1 MRSDT
6 CSPVEV
12 RALTAGGRRPFAYL
26 PQAPPRGEAP
36 PHAHCTHPTKMRFSI
51 NCTFRDTE
59 GRDVVVMVV
68 TYGAAGGGAGGRP
81 LSRE

>member
-36 PHAHCTHPTKMRFSI
+36 PHAHCTTPYENALFHKLHFP
-51 NCTFRDTE
+51 
-59 GRDVVVMVV
+59 
-68 TYGAAGGGAGGRP
+68 
-81 LSRE
+81 